1 MQTQNYTV
9 TILTASEGHKLT
21 QAADI
26 DIKSRFV
33 VSQVALGANDSI
45 ENWKEITDA
54 EAAAIEEEIR
64 AVHEAPVV

>member
-1 MQTQNYTV
+1 MKTQNYTV

-26 DIKSRFV
+26 DIKSRFIA
-33 VSQVALGANDSI
+33 SQVALGANDSI

-64 AVHEAPVV
+64 AAHEAPVV